1 MAVTTPPNGQ
11 GRTIDPTRVEPP
23 PPQAPPPPTGP
34 EQPAGRPRW
43 YRRGWVIGLI
53 ALIVGIGLGAAS
65 AGSNKPKTTTVTSPA
80 QTVTNTVSGGTK
92 TVVRGVPGPTKT
104 VTVPGP
110 AKTVTQTVQAS
121 TATPAPSNAG
131 GHYSGTDT
139 QNLGTINVPVDS
151 TLRWTCSGCSS
162 SNFIIN
168 NDPGDANVIAVNS
181 LNETSGQTVIS
192 AGTYTKV
199 TVLGTGP
206 WSFTITPGT

>member
-1 MAVTTPPNGQ
+1 MSTTTTPVDGQ
-11 GRTIDPTRVEPP
+11 LRPVDPTRVEPP
-23 PPQAPPPPTGP
+23 PPQAPPPPRGP

-65 AGSNKPKTTTVTSPA
+65 AGSNKTKTTTVTSPA
-80 QTVTNTVSGGTK
+80 QTVVTTVPGGTK

-104 VTVPGP
+104 VTVSGP
-110 AKTVTQTVQAS
+110 TKTVTQTVTAS
-121 TATPAPSNAG
+121 TPATPSSG
-131 GHYSGTDT
+131 SGQHSGTDT

-162 SNFIIN
+162 SNFIIE
-168 NDPGDANVIAVNS
+168 NDPGDANLIAVNS
-181 LNETSGQTVIS
+181 LNQTSGQTVVS

-199 TVLGTGP
+199 TVIGMGP